1 MLDPRQSIRPTI
13 ITEKPAQSS
22 AEQFQNE
29 VLRPILKLQNE
40 LLIAIVAHFIQKRK
54 VKWQALSPQAR
65 LDWVAHSLR
74 NDLKMR
80 ALLLG
85 TIIGHFTLA
94 EWQAFQSDEAE
105 LTRRITELMTQRLQ
119 DQVALLVPIY

>member
-1 MLDPRQSIRPTI
+1 MMLDPRQSIRPTI

-54 VKWQALSPQAR
+54 VKWQGLSPQAR
-65 LDWVAHSLR
+65 LDWVTHSLR

-80 ALLLG
+80 ALLFG

-94 EWQAFQSDEAE
+94 EWQTFQADEAE

-119 DQVALLVPIY
+119 DQVDTL